1 MHVPTPMHTPT
12 ASTDLRQFTA
22 ELERAVQRL
31 RPEYR
36 RCFVLVY
43 VEQRSYDEIADVL
56 DLPLGTVKS
65 RLNRA
70 RQELRRMLAPAPG
83 LSSAAI

>member
-1 MHVPTPMHTPT
+1 MHTPT

-70 RQELRRMLAPAPG
+70 RAELRRMLEPAPG